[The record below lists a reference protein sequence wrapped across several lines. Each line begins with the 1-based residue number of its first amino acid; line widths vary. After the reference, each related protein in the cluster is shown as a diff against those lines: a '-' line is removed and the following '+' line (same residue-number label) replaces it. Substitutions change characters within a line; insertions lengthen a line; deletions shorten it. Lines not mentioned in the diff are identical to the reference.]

1 MANINDYLLW
11 RGDIPINSKFKFN
24 EIDSMILARFSY
36 LRFDMIKLESVETI
50 KSISEKMK
58 DIVNDDFRYNGD
70 KEMIT
75 YLGESERFKDM
86 LVTDFVEVDD
96 KDTEKQFSAV
106 TVHIND
112 NELYVS
118 FIGTDASLIGWK
130 EDFNMSFLEN
140 VPCQIAGKE
149 YLSMIA
155 EKYNKAKIR
164 IGGHSKGGNVAIFSA
179 ISANEKLQNQII
191 KVYNYDGPGFNKSI
205 IEKYGN
211 KAILDKLE
219 TYLPQD
225 SVIGRILDHKEKTTV
240 VLSLEK
246 GLYQHDIF
254 SWQVL
259 QTDLVR
265 LERNT
270 QISEDIKETLDSWLT
285 STTNMQRKIFID
297 SVFELFYSTE
307 ANSFGDMT
315 TTLMSNIIKILKKY
329 KEISKEDKK
338 IMGEMISIFVKA
350 YFAVLKEK
358 ESKVFNF
365 GKKHEIVVEDTLPEG
380 ERKYK
385 EVINNGV

>member
-36 LRFDMIKLESVETI
+36 LRFDMIKLEPVETI

-96 KDTEKQFSAV
+96 KNTEKQFSAV

-149 YLSMIA
+149 YLFMIA

-246 GLYQHDIF
+246 GIYQHDIF

-259 QTDLVR
+259 QTDLIK
-265 LERNT
+265 LEKNT

-297 SVFELFYSTE
+297 SVFELFYSTD

-315 TTLMSNIIKILKKY
+315 TALMSNIIKILKKY

-350 YFAVLKEK
+350 YFSVLKEK

-365 GKKHEIVVEDTLPEG
+365 AKKHEIIVEKPLLEEAKD
-380 ERKYK
+380 
-385 EVINNGV
+385 I

>member
-1 MANINDYLLW
+1 
-11 RGDIPINSKFKFN
+11 
-24 EIDSMILARFSY
+24 
-36 LRFDMIKLESVETI
+36 
-50 KSISEKMK
+50 
-58 DIVNDDFRYNGD
+58 
-70 KEMIT
+70 
-75 YLGESERFKDM
+75 
-86 LVTDFVEVDD
+86 
-96 KDTEKQFSAV
+96 
-106 TVHIND
+106 
-112 NELYVS
+112 
-118 FIGTDASLIGWK
+118 
-130 EDFNMSFLEN
+130 
-140 VPCQIAGKE
+140 
-149 YLSMIA
+149 MIA

-211 KAILDKLE
+211 KTILDKLE

-297 SVFELFYSTE
+297 SVFELFYSTD

-350 YFAVLKEK
+350 YFSVLKEK
-358 ESKVFNF
+358 ESKVFNI
-365 GKKHEIVVEDTLPEG
+365 GKKHEIIVKNTLPE
-380 ERKYK
+380 EIQD
-385 EVINNGV
+385 V

>member
-36 LRFDMIKLESVETI
+36 LRFDMIKLEPVETI
-50 KSISEKMK
+50 KSISEKMR

-130 EDFNMSFLEN
+130 EDF
-140 VPCQIAGKE
+140 
-149 YLSMIA
+149 SMIA

-211 KAILDKLE
+211 KTILDKLE

-265 LERNT
+265 LEKNT

-297 SVFELFYSTE
+297 SVFELFYSTD
-307 ANSFGDMT
+307 ANNFGDMT

-350 YFAVLKEK
+350 YFSVLKEK

-365 GKKHEIVVEDTLPEG
+365 GKKHEMIVKSTLPE
-380 ERKYK
+380 EIQD
-385 EVINNGV
+385 V

>member
-1 MANINDYLLW
+1 MANVNDYLLW
-11 RGDIPINSKFKFN
+11 RGDIPIDDKFKFN
-24 EIDSMILARFSY
+24 EIDAMILARFSY
-36 LRFDMIKLESVETI
+36 LRFDMIKMKPVETI

-164 IGGHSKGGNVAIFSA
+164 IGGHSKGGNVAIFAA
-179 ISANEKLQNQII
+179 ISANEGLQNRII

-211 KAILDKLE
+211 KEILDKLE

-285 STTNMQRKIFID
+285 STTNIQRKIFID
-297 SVFELFYSTE
+297 SVFELFYSTD

-338 IMGEMISIFVKA
+338 IIGEMISIFVKA
-350 YFAVLKEK
+350 YFSVLKEK

-365 GKKHEIVVEDTLPEG
+365 GKKHEMIVKSTLPE
-380 ERKYK
+380 EIQD
-385 EVINNGV
+385 V

>member
-36 LRFDMIKLESVETI
+36 LRFDMIKLEPVETI

-149 YLSMIA
+149 YLFMIA

-246 GLYQHDIF
+246 GIYQHDIF

-259 QTDLVR
+259 QTDLIK
-265 LERNT
+265 LEKNT

-297 SVFELFYSTE
+297 SVFELFYSTD
-307 ANSFGDMT
+307 ANSFSDMT
-315 TTLMSNIIKILKKY
+315 TALMSNIIKILKKY

-350 YFAVLKEK
+350 YFSVLKEK

-365 GKKHEIVVEDTLPEG
+365 AKKHEIIVEKPLLEEAKDD
-380 ERKYK
+380 
-385 EVINNGV
+385 I

>member
-36 LRFDMIKLESVETI
+36 LRFDMIKLEPVETI

-149 YLSMIA
+149 YLFMIA

-246 GLYQHDIF
+246 GIYQHDIF

-259 QTDLVR
+259 QTDLIK
-265 LERNT
+265 LEKNT

-285 STTNMQRKIFID
+285 NTTNMQRKIFID
-297 SVFELFYSTE
+297 SVFELFYSTD

-315 TTLMSNIIKILKKY
+315 TALMSNIIKILKKY

-338 IMGEMISIFVKA
+338 IMEEMISIFVKA
-350 YFAVLKEK
+350 YFSVLKEK

-365 GKKHEIVVEDTLPEG
+365 AKKHEIIVEKPLLEEAKDD
-380 ERKYK
+380 
-385 EVINNGV
+385 I

>member
-1 MANINDYLLW
+1 MANVNDYLLW
-11 RGDIPINSKFKFN
+11 RGDIPIDDKFKFN
-24 EIDSMILARFSY
+24 EIDAMILARFSY
-36 LRFDMIKLESVETI
+36 LRFDMIKMKPVETI

-96 KDTEKQFSAV
+96 KNTEKQFSAV
-106 TVHIND
+106 TVHISD

-140 VPCQIAGKE
+140 VPCQLAGKE

-155 EKYNKAKIR
+155 GKYNNAKIR
-164 IGGHSKGGNVAIFSA
+164 IGGHSKGGNVAVFSA
-179 ISANEKLQNQII
+179 ISANEGLQNRII

-211 KAILDKLE
+211 KEILDKLE

-225 SVIGRILDHKEKTTV
+225 SVIGRILDHQEKTTV

-285 STTNMQRKIFID
+285 STTNIQRKIFID
-297 SVFELFYSTE
+297 SVFELFYSTD

-338 IMGEMISIFVKA
+338 IMGEMISLFVKA
-350 YFAVLKEK
+350 YFSVLKEK

-365 GKKHEIVVEDTLPEG
+365 GKKHEMIVKSTLPE
-380 ERKYK
+380 KIQD
-385 EVINNGV
+385 V